1 MSKLP
6 RVFPTVLDCND
17 LGLANAPPKA
27 DSELLATPSSIRCP
41 DRTAGETDAS
51 DAATDMAA
59 LAVKATGAGFM
70 KSYDDLTEPMM
81 RSLER
86 ACDKHGLKM
95 MGHVPAGILYEDAR
109 ISELQ
114 HFFGVPAPSTLEI
127 KPLADAAPS
136 AL

>member
-27 DSELLATPSSIRCP
+27 DSELLATPSSIRCL
-41 DRTAGETDAS
+41 DRTAGATDAS

-70 KSYDDLTEPMM
+70 KFDDAVA
-81 RSLER
+81 R
-86 ACDKHGLKM
+86 ARL
-95 MGHVPAGILYEDAR
+95 R
-109 ISELQ
+109 
-114 HFFGVPAPSTLEI
+114 
-127 KPLADAAPS
+127 
-136 AL
+136 